1 MASQTSCVTKA
12 QDPQDSFSLLAVC
25 DSEGAQNSSSTQSIN
40 RIQTKVTS
48 FTAFTRV
55 QKANR
60 LEKRREVCVSYSS
73 FEHELERWGF
83 PFLTGPVSFLSL
95 KIVIFSVILRSLHPC

>member
-1 MASQTSCVTKA
+1 MASQTSCLTKA

-25 DSEGAQNSSSTQSIN
+25 DSEGTQNNSSTQSFN

-95 KIVIFSVILRSLHPC
+95 KIVIYTPY